1 MSIILTK
8 RYVKNLDG
16 LENYERD
23 FIISLL
29 ERGIVLPDAVF
40 DGTVG
45 ITVLELRELI
55 NRHSRALVDINGNC
69 ITITTYY
76 VLLI

>member
-1 MSIILTK
+1 MDFKII
-8 RYVKNLDG
+8 
-16 LENYERD
+16 
-23 FIISLL
+23 IISLL
-29 ERGIVLPDAVF
+29 ECGIVLPDAVF

-69 ITITTYY
+69 YY
-76 VLLI
+76 NYLLRLTHINYYFLL